1 MAGGLTGLY
10 RRLYDGGLVNPEFS
24 GDFIAVRGACAVAFT
39 GESDTPRQVVDM
51 LQAEIER
58 LRREGVDP
66 EVFTLVKNQLYG
78 ELLGEVESVED
89 AAEDAAAACLRG
101 CSLADEIAA
110 LAELTVED
118 ADALMQTA
126 LLEENRAYVQIDPQ

>member
-1 MAGGLTGLY
+1 M
-10 RRLYDGGLVNPEFS
+10 
-24 GDFIAVRGACAVAFT
+24 
-39 GESDTPRQVVDM
+39 
-51 LQAEIER
+51 
-58 LRREGVDP
+58 
-66 EVFTLVKNQLYG
+66 
-78 ELLGEVESVED
+78 ED